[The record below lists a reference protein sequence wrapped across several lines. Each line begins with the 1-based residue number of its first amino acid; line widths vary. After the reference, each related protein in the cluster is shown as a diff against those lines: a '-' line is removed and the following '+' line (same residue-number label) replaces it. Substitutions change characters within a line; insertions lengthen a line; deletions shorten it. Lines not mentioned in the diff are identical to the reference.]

1 MPSYPGGI
9 GICASCASKN
19 WLFNDSAEG
28 AAAAAIFFSILETA
42 KANGLEPYWYLRFLL
57 EKLTELKTKEDFIPF
72 IPQNIDKQLV
82 LDLRA
87 KHMNLNS
94 TN

>member
-1 MPSYPGGI
+1 M
-9 GICASCASKN
+9 
-19 WLFNDSAEG
+19 
-28 AAAAAIFFSILETA
+28 
-42 KANGLEPYWYLRFLL
+42 RFLL
-57 EKLTELKTKEDFIPF
+57 EKLTELKTKEEFRPF
-72 IPQNIDKQLV
+72 IPQNIDKQLI